1 MVSNMNKNEITCDC
15 NHIHKDKVE
24 GTRKNMASEE
34 EMFDIAEFF
43 KVFADSTRIKILSA
57 LFENEL
63 CVCDIAACLNM
74 TKSAVSHQ
82 LRILRQA
89 DLVRNRK
96 EGKIVYY
103 RLSDD
108 HVRKIFE
115 MAKEHLHE

>member
-1 MVSNMNKNEITCDC
+1 MVSNMNKNEITCDR

-115 MAKEHLHE
+115 MAKEHLSE

>member
-1 MVSNMNKNEITCDC
+1 MNKNEITCDC
-15 NHIHKDKVE
+15 NHIHESTVKSTVE
-24 GTRKNMASEE
+24 KMASDE

-115 MAKEHLHE
+115 MAKEHLTE

>member
-15 NHIHKDKVE
+15 NHNHKDKVE
-24 GTRKNMASEE
+24 GTRKNMASDE

-115 MAKEHLHE
+115 MAKELLSE

>member
-15 NHIHKDKVE
+15 THIHKDKVE
-24 GTRKNMASEE
+24 GTRKNMASDE

>member
-1 MVSNMNKNEITCDC
+1 MKAQE
-15 NHIHKDKVE
+15 
-24 GTRKNMASEE
+24 KNMASDE
-34 EMFDIAEFF
+34 EMFGIAEFF

-63 CVCDIAACLNM
+63 CVCDIASVLNM

-82 LRILRQA
+82 LRKLCQA

-103 RLSDD
+103 RLSDN

-115 MAKEHLHE
+115 MAKELLHE

>member
-24 GTRKNMASEE
+24 GTRKIMASDE

-115 MAKEHLHE
+115 MAKEHLSE

>member
-1 MVSNMNKNEITCDC
+1 MVSNMSKNEITCDC

-24 GTRKNMASEE
+24 DTRKNMASDE

-115 MAKEHLHE
+115 MAKEHLSE